1 MIIVDYSGIAVAAAF
16 SQKHP
21 DQLDQGVVRHM
32 ILNSLRMHNQKNRDE
47 FGQMVIACDSSSWR
61 KEIFPEY
68 KAARKKSR
76 EKSKLDWN
84 NFFTMVNTVRDEIKE
99 NFPYPVVTVDRA
111 EADDII
117 GILVSELQEFGRH
130 EEILIVSGD
139 KDFLQLQQF
148 SNVKQYSPVQRKFLK
163 CEDPHR
169 YLFEHI
175 CKGDASDGVPNVLS
189 SDKTFT
195 EELRQTPLR
204 AKKIDEWWENR
215 HSLQNH
221 MDQEVWRNYQR
232 NEWMINLRKTPPEIR
247 EEVINQVGEQSG
259 KNNNKILNYLVTNR
273 CGLLVESAQEFFTNK

>member
-16 SQKHP
+16 SQKQP
-21 DQLDQGVVRHM
+21 DQLDQEVVRHM
-32 ILNSLRMHNQKNRDE
+32 ILNSLRMHNIKNRGE
-47 FGQMVIACDSSSWR
+47 FGQMVVACDSSSWR

-76 EKSKLDWN
+76 ETSKLDWN
-84 NFFTMVNTVRDEIKE
+84 KFFTMANNVRDEIKE
-99 NFPYPVVTVDRA
+99 NFSYPVVTVDRA

-148 SNVKQYSPVQRKFLK
+148 SNVKQYSPVQRKFLE

-175 CKGDASDGVPNVLS
+175 CKGDSSDGVPNVLS
-189 SDKTFT
+189 PDNTFT
-195 EELRQTPLR
+195 NELRQTPLR
-204 AKKIDEWWENR
+204 AKRIDEWWENR
-215 HSLQNH
+215 QSLQNH
-221 MDQEVWRNYQR
+221 MSKHVWRNYQR
-232 NEWMINLRKTPPEIR
+232 NEWMINLRKTPSEIR
-247 EEVINQVGEQSG
+247 KEVINQVGEQSG

-273 CGLLVESAQEFFTNK
+273 CGLLVESAQEFFNNK

>member
-204 AKKIDEWWENR
+204 AKRIDEWWENR

-221 MDQEVWRNYQR
+221 MDNEVWRNYQR

-247 EEVINQVGEQSG
+247 QEVINQVGEQSG
-259 KNNNKILNYLVTNR
+259 KDNNKILNYLVTNR

>member
-16 SQKHP
+16 SQKNP
-21 DQLDQGVVRHM
+21 DQLDQGIVRHM

-76 EKSKLDWN
+76 DKSKLDWN

-148 SNVKQYSPVQRKFLK
+148 SNVKQYSPVQRKFLE
-163 CEDPHR
+163 CDDPHR
-169 YLFEHI
+169 YLFDI

-247 EEVINQVGEQSG
+247 KEVINQVGEQSG
-259 KNNNKILNYLVTNR
+259 KDNNKILNYLVTNR

>member
-16 SQKHP
+16 SQKQP

-32 ILNSLRMHNQKNRDE
+32 ILNSLRMHNIKNRGE
-47 FGQMVIACDSSSWR
+47 FGQMVVACDSSSWR

-76 EKSKLDWN
+76 ETSKLDWN
-84 NFFTMVNTVRDEIKE
+84 KFFTMANNVRDEIKE
-99 NFPYPVVTVDRA
+99 NFSYPVVTVDRA

-117 GILVSELQEFGRH
+117 GILVLELQEFGRH

-148 SNVKQYSPVQRKFLK
+148 SNVKQYSPVQRKFLE

-175 CKGDASDGVPNVLS
+175 CKGDSSDGVPNVLS
-189 SDKTFT
+189 PDNTFT
-195 EELRQTPLR
+195 NELRQTPLR
-204 AKKIDEWWENR
+204 AKRIDEWWENR
-215 HSLQNH
+215 QSLQNH
-221 MDQEVWRNYQR
+221 MSKHVWRNYQR
-232 NEWMINLRKTPPEIR
+232 NEWMINLRKTPSEIR
-247 EEVINQVGEQSG
+247 KEVINQVGEQSG

-273 CGLLVESAQEFFTNK
+273 CGLLVESAQEFFNNK

>member
-16 SQKHP
+16 SQKNP
-21 DQLDQGVVRHM
+21 DQLDQGIVRHM

-76 EKSKLDWN
+76 DKSKLDWN

-148 SNVKQYSPVQRKFLK
+148 SNVKQYSPVQRKFLE
-163 CEDPHR
+163 CDDPHR
-169 YLFEHI
+169 FLFEHI

-247 EEVINQVGEQSG
+247 KEVINQVGEQSG
-259 KNNNKILNYLVTNR
+259 KDNNKILNYLVTNR

>member
-1 MIIVDYSGIAVAAAF
+1 MIIVDYSGIAF
-16 SQKHP
+16 SQKQP

-32 ILNSLRMHNQKNRDE
+32 ILNSLRMHNIKNRGE
-47 FGQMVIACDSSSWR
+47 FGQMVVACDSSSWR

-76 EKSKLDWN
+76 ETSKLDWN
-84 NFFTMVNTVRDEIKE
+84 KFFTMANNVRDEIKE
-99 NFPYPVVTVDRA
+99 NFSYPVVTVDRA

-148 SNVKQYSPVQRKFLK
+148 SNVKQYSPVQRKFLE

-175 CKGDASDGVPNVLS
+175 CKGDSSDGVPNVLS
-189 SDKTFT
+189 PDNTFT
-195 EELRQTPLR
+195 NELRQTPLR
-204 AKKIDEWWENR
+204 AKRIDEWWENR
-215 HSLQNH
+215 QSLQNH
-221 MDQEVWRNYQR
+221 MSKHVWRNYQR
-232 NEWMINLRKTPPEIR
+232 NEWMINLRKTPSEIR
-247 EEVINQVGEQSG
+247 KEVINQVGEQSG

-273 CGLLVESAQEFFTNK
+273 CGLLVESAQEFFNNK

>member
-16 SQKHP
+16 SQKQP

-32 ILNSLRMHNQKNRDE
+32 ILNSLRMHNIKNRGE

-68 KAARKKSR
+68 KASRKKNR
-76 EKSKLDWN
+76 ETSKLDWN
-84 NFFTMVNTVRDEIKE
+84 KFFTMANNVRDEIKE
-99 NFPYPVVTVDRA
+99 NFSYPVVTVDRA

-148 SNVKQYSPVQRKFLK
+148 SNVKQYSPVQRKFLE

-175 CKGDASDGVPNVLS
+175 CKGDSSDGVPNVLS
-189 SDKTFT
+189 PDNTFT
-195 EELRQTPLR
+195 NELRQTPLR
-204 AKKIDEWWENR
+204 AKRIDEWWENR

-232 NEWMINLRKTPPEIR
+232 NEWMINLRKTPSEIR
-247 EEVINQVGEQSG
+247 KEVINQVGEQSG
-259 KNNNKILNYLVTNR
+259 KNNNKILNYLITNR
-273 CGLLVESAQEFFTNK
+273 CGLLVESAQEFFNNK

>member
-99 NFPYPVVTVDRA
+99 NFSYPVVTVDRA

-148 SNVKQYSPVQRKFLK
+148 SNVKQYSPVQRKFLE

-204 AKKIDEWWENR
+204 AKRIDEWWENR

-247 EEVINQVGEQSG
+247 KEVINQVGEQSG

-273 CGLLVESAQEFFTNK
+273 CGLLVESAQEFFNNK

>member
-148 SNVKQYSPVQRKFLK
+148 SNVKQYSPVQRKFLE

-175 CKGDASDGVPNVLS
+175 CKGDSSDGVPNVLS

-204 AKKIDEWWENR
+204 AKRIDEWWENR

-247 EEVINQVGEQSG
+247 KEVINQVGEQSG
-259 KNNNKILNYLVTNR
+259 KDNNKILNYLVTNR

>member
-148 SNVKQYSPVQRKFLK
+148 SNVKQYSPVQRKFLE
-163 CEDPHR
+163 CDDPHR

-175 CKGDASDGVPNVLS
+175 CKGDSSDGVPNVLS

-204 AKKIDEWWENR
+204 AKRIDEWWENR

-247 EEVINQVGEQSG
+247 KEVINQVGEQSG
-259 KNNNKILNYLVTNR
+259 KDNNKILNYLVTNR

>member
-16 SQKHP
+16 SQKQP

-32 ILNSLRMHNQKNRDE
+32 ILNSLRMHNIKNRGE
-47 FGQMVIACDSSSWR
+47 FGQMVVACDSSSWR

-76 EKSKLDWN
+76 ETSKLDWN
-84 NFFTMVNTVRDEIKE
+84 RFFTMANNVREEIKE
-99 NFPYPVVTVDRA
+99 NFSYPVVTVDRA

-148 SNVKQYSPVQRKFLK
+148 SNVKQYSPVQRKFLE

-175 CKGDASDGVPNVLS
+175 CKGDSSDGVPNVLS
-189 SDKTFT
+189 PDNTFT
-195 EELRQTPLR
+195 NELRQTPLR
-204 AKKIDEWWENR
+204 AKRIDEWWENR
-215 HSLQNH
+215 QSLQNH
-221 MDQEVWRNYQR
+221 MSKHVWRNYQR
-232 NEWMINLRKTPPEIR
+232 NEWMINLRKTPSEIR
-247 EEVINQVGEQSG
+247 KEVINQVGEQSG

-273 CGLLVESAQEFFTNK
+273 CGLLVESAQEFFNNK

>member
-16 SQKHP
+16 SQKNP

-99 NFPYPVVTVDRA
+99 NFSYPVVTVDRA

-148 SNVKQYSPVQRKFLK
+148 SNVKQYSPVQRKFLE
-163 CEDPHR
+163 CDDPHR

-204 AKKIDEWWENR
+204 AKRIDEWWENR

-247 EEVINQVGEQSG
+247 KEVINQVGEQSG

-273 CGLLVESAQEFFTNK
+273 CGLLVESAQEFFNNK

>member
-32 ILNSLRMHNQKNRDE
+32 ILNSLRMHNQKNREE

-148 SNVKQYSPVQRKFLK
+148 SNVKQYSPVQRKFLE
-163 CEDPHR
+163 CDDPHR

-204 AKKIDEWWENR
+204 AKRIDEWWENR

-247 EEVINQVGEQSG
+247 KEVINQVGEQSG
-259 KNNNKILNYLVTNR
+259 KDNNKILNYLVTNR

>member
-32 ILNSLRMHNQKNRDE
+32 ILNSLRMHNIKNRDKY
-47 FGQMVIACDSSSWR
+47 GSMVIACDSSSWR

-76 EKSKLDWN
+76 ETSSLDWN
-84 NFFTMVNTVRDEIKE
+84 SFFTMVNIVRDEIKE
-99 NFPYPVVTVDRA
+99 NFPYPVITVDRA

-148 SNVKQYSPVQRKFLK
+148 SNVKQYSPVQRKFLT
-163 CEDPHR
+163 CENPHR

-175 CKGDASDGVPNVLS
+175 CKGDASDGVPNILS

-232 NEWMINLRKTPPEIR
+232 NEWMINLRKTPAEIR

>member
-16 SQKHP
+16 SQKQP

-32 ILNSLRMHNQKNRDE
+32 ILNSLRMHNIKNRGE

-68 KAARKKSR
+68 KAARKGAR
-76 EKSKLDWN
+76 ETSKLDWN
-84 NFFTMVNTVRDEIKE
+84 KFFTMANNVRDELKE
-99 NFPYPVVTVDRA
+99 NFSYPVVTVDRA

-148 SNVKQYSPVQRKFLK
+148 SNVQQYSPVQRKFLK

-175 CKGDASDGVPNVLS
+175 CKGDSSDGVPNVLS
-189 SDKTFT
+189 PDNTFT
-195 EELRQTPLR
+195 NQLRQTPLR
-204 AKKIDEWWENR
+204 AKRIDEWWENR
-215 HSLQNH
+215 QSLQNH
-221 MDQEVWRNYQR
+221 MSKHVWRNYQR
-232 NEWMINLRKTPPEIR
+232 NEWMINLRKTPSEIR
-247 EEVINQVGEQSG
+247 KEVINQVGEQSG

-273 CGLLVESAQEFFTNK
+273 CGLLVESAQEFFNNK

>member
-16 SQKHP
+16 SQKQP

-32 ILNSLRMHNQKNRDE
+32 ILNSLRMHNIKNRGE

-68 KAARKKSR
+68 KASRKKNR
-76 EKSKLDWN
+76 ETSKLDWN
-84 NFFTMVNTVRDEIKE
+84 KFFTMANNVRDEIKE
-99 NFPYPVVTVDRA
+99 NFSYPVVTVDRA

-148 SNVKQYSPVQRKFLK
+148 SNVKQYSPVQRKFLE

-175 CKGDASDGVPNVLS
+175 CKGDSSDGVPNVLS
-189 SDKTFT
+189 PDNTFT
-195 EELRQTPLR
+195 NELRQTPLR
-204 AKKIDEWWENR
+204 AKRIDEWWENR
-215 HSLQNH
+215 QSLQNH

-232 NEWMINLRKTPPEIR
+232 NEWMINLRKTPSEIR
-247 EEVINQVGEQSG
+247 KEVINQVGEQSG
-259 KNNNKILNYLVTNR
+259 KNNNKILNYLITNR
-273 CGLLVESAQEFFTNK
+273 CGLLVESAQEFFNNK

>member
-148 SNVKQYSPVQRKFLK
+148 SNVKQYSPVQRKFLE
-163 CEDPHR
+163 CGDPHR

-204 AKKIDEWWENR
+204 AKRIDEWWENR

-247 EEVINQVGEQSG
+247 KEVINQVGEQSG
-259 KNNNKILNYLVTNR
+259 KDNNKILNYLVTNR

>member
-1 MIIVDYSGIAVAAAF
+1 MIIIDYSGIAVAAAF
-16 SQKHP
+16 SQKQP
-21 DQLDQGVVRHM
+21 DQLDQGLVRHM

-148 SNVKQYSPVQRKFLK
+148 SNVKQYSPVQRKFLT
-163 CEDPHR
+163 CENPHR

>member
-148 SNVKQYSPVQRKFLK
+148 SNVKQYSPVQRKFLT
-163 CEDPHR
+163 CENPHR

-204 AKKIDEWWENR
+204 AKRIDEWWENR

-247 EEVINQVGEQSG
+247 QEVINQVGEQSG
-259 KNNNKILNYLVTNR
+259 KDNNKILNYLVTNR

>member
-148 SNVKQYSPVQRKFLK
+148 SNVKQYSPVQRKFLE

-175 CKGDASDGVPNVLS
+175 CKGDSSDGVPNVLS

-204 AKKIDEWWENR
+204 AKRIDEWWENR

-221 MDQEVWRNYQR
+221 MDNEVWRNYQR

-247 EEVINQVGEQSG
+247 KEVINQVGEQSG
-259 KNNNKILNYLVTNR
+259 KDNNKILNYLVTNR

>member
-32 ILNSLRMHNQKNRDE
+32 ILNSLRMHNIKNRDKY
-47 FGQMVIACDSSSWR
+47 GSMVIACDSSSWR

-76 EKSKLDWN
+76 ETSSLDWN
-84 NFFTMVNTVRDEIKE
+84 SFFTMVNIVRDEIKE
-99 NFPYPVVTVDRA
+99 NFPYPVITVDRA

-148 SNVKQYSPVQRKFLK
+148 SNVKQYSPVQRKFLT
-163 CEDPHR
+163 CENPHR

-247 EEVINQVGEQSG
+247 KEVINQVGEQSG

>member
-21 DQLDQGVVRHM
+21 DQLDQGIVRHM

-84 NFFTMVNTVRDEIKE
+84 NFLTMVNTVRDEIKE

-163 CEDPHR
+163 CENPHR

-247 EEVINQVGEQSG
+247 KEVINQVGEQSG

>member
-16 SQKHP
+16 SQKQP

-32 ILNSLRMHNQKNRDE
+32 ILNSLRMHNIKNRGE

-68 KAARKKSR
+68 KAARKGAR
-76 EKSKLDWN
+76 ETSKLDWN
-84 NFFTMVNTVRDEIKE
+84 KFFTMANNVRDELKE
-99 NFPYPVVTVDRA
+99 NFSYPVVTVDRA

-139 KDFLQLQQF
+139 KDFLQLQKF
-148 SNVKQYSPVQRKFLK
+148 SNVQQYSPVQRKFLK

-175 CKGDASDGVPNVLS
+175 CKGDSSDGVPNVLS
-189 SDKTFT
+189 PDNTFT
-195 EELRQTPLR
+195 NELRQTPLR
-204 AKKIDEWWENR
+204 AKRIDEWWENR
-215 HSLQNH
+215 QSLQNH
-221 MDQEVWRNYQR
+221 MSKHVWRNYQR
-232 NEWMINLRKTPPEIR
+232 NEWMINLRKTPSEIR
-247 EEVINQVGEQSG
+247 KEVINQVGEQSG

-273 CGLLVESAQEFFTNK
+273 CGLLVESAQEFFNNK

>member
-16 SQKHP
+16 SQKQP

-32 ILNSLRMHNQKNRDE
+32 ILNSLRMHNIKNRGE
-47 FGQMVIACDSSSWR
+47 FGQMVVACDSSSWR

-76 EKSKLDWN
+76 ETSKLDWN
-84 NFFTMVNTVRDEIKE
+84 KFFTMANNVRDEIKE
-99 NFPYPVVTVDRA
+99 NFSYPVVTVDRA

-148 SNVKQYSPVQRKFLK
+148 SNVKQYSPVQRKFLE

-175 CKGDASDGVPNVLS
+175 CKGDSSDGVPNVLS
-189 SDKTFT
+189 PDNTFT
-195 EELRQTPLR
+195 NELRQTPLR
-204 AKKIDEWWENR
+204 AKRIDEWWENR
-215 HSLQNH
+215 QSLQNH
-221 MDQEVWRNYQR
+221 MSKHVWRNYQR
-232 NEWMINLRKTPPEIR
+232 NEWMINLRKTPSEIR
-247 EEVINQVGEQSG
+247 KEVINQVGEQGG

-273 CGLLVESAQEFFTNK
+273 CGLLVESAQEFFNNK

>member
-76 EKSKLDWN
+76 EQSKLDWN
-84 NFFTMVNTVRDEIKE
+84 NFFTMVNTVRDEIQE

-148 SNVKQYSPVQRKFLK
+148 SNVKQYSPVQRKFLE

-175 CKGDASDGVPNVLS
+175 CKGDSSDGVPNVLS

-204 AKKIDEWWENR
+204 AKRIDEWWENR

-247 EEVINQVGEQSG
+247 KEVINQVGEQSG
-259 KNNNKILNYLVTNR
+259 KDNNKILNYLVTNR

>member
-32 ILNSLRMHNQKNRDE
+32 ILNSLRMHNIKNRDKY
-47 FGQMVIACDSSSWR
+47 GSMVIACDSSSWR

-76 EKSKLDWN
+76 ETSSLDWN
-84 NFFTMVNTVRDEIKE
+84 SFFTMVNIVRDEIKE
-99 NFPYPVVTVDRA
+99 NFPYPVITVDRA

-148 SNVKQYSPVQRKFLK
+148 SNVKQYSPVQRKFLT
-163 CEDPHR
+163 CENPHR

-232 NEWMINLRKTPPEIR
+232 NEWMINLRKTPAEIR

>member
-16 SQKHP
+16 SQKNP
-21 DQLDQGVVRHM
+21 DQLDQGIVRHM

-76 EKSKLDWN
+76 DKSKLDWN

-148 SNVKQYSPVQRKFLK
+148 SNVKQYSPVQRKFLE
-163 CEDPHR
+163 CDDPHR

-247 EEVINQVGEQSG
+247 KEVINQVGEQSG
-259 KNNNKILNYLVTNR
+259 KDNNKILNYLVTNR

>member
-16 SQKHP
+16 SQKQP

-32 ILNSLRMHNQKNRDE
+32 ILNSLRMHNIKNRGE
-47 FGQMVIACDSSSWR
+47 FGQMVVACDSSSWR

-76 EKSKLDWN
+76 ETSKLDWN
-84 NFFTMVNTVRDEIKE
+84 RFFTMANNVRDEIKE
-99 NFPYPVVTVDRA
+99 NFSYPVVTVDRA

-148 SNVKQYSPVQRKFLK
+148 SNVKQYSPVQRKFLE

-175 CKGDASDGVPNVLS
+175 CKGDSSDGVPNVLS
-189 SDKTFT
+189 PDNTFT

-204 AKKIDEWWENR
+204 AKRIDEWWEHRN
-215 HSLQNH
+215 SLQNH
-221 MDQEVWRNYQR
+221 MDHNVWRNYQR
-232 NEWMINLRKTPPEIR
+232 NEWMINLRKTPSEIR
-247 EEVINQVGEQSG
+247 KEVINQVGEQSG

-273 CGLLVESAQEFFTNK
+273 CGLLVESAQEFFNNK

>member
-16 SQKHP
+16 SQKQP

-32 ILNSLRMHNQKNRDE
+32 ILNSLRMHNIKNRGE
-47 FGQMVIACDSSSWR
+47 FGQMVVACDSSSWR

-76 EKSKLDWN
+76 ETSKLDWN
-84 NFFTMVNTVRDEIKE
+84 KFFTMANNVRDEIKE
-99 NFPYPVVTVDRA
+99 NFSYPVVTVDRA

-148 SNVKQYSPVQRKFLK
+148 SNVKQYSPVQRKFLE

-175 CKGDASDGVPNVLS
+175 CKGDSSDGVPNVLS
-189 SDKTFT
+189 PDNTFT
-195 EELRQTPLR
+195 NELRQTPLR
-204 AKKIDEWWENR
+204 AKRIDEWWENR
-215 HSLQNH
+215 QSLQNH
-221 MDQEVWRNYQR
+221 MSKHVWRNYQR
-232 NEWMINLRKTPPEIR
+232 NEWMINLRKTPSEIR
-247 EEVINQVGEQSG
+247 KEVINQVGEQSG

-273 CGLLVESAQEFFTNK
+273 CGLLVESAQEFFNNK

>member
-148 SNVKQYSPVQRKFLK
+148 SNVKQYSPVQRKFLE

-204 AKKIDEWWENR
+204 AKRIDEWWENR

-247 EEVINQVGEQSG
+247 KEVINQVGEQSG
-259 KNNNKILNYLVTNR
+259 KDNNKILNYLVTNR

>member
-1 MIIVDYSGIAVAAAF
+1 MIIVDYSGIAVAF
-16 SQKHP
+16 SQKQP

-32 ILNSLRMHNQKNRDE
+32 ILNSLRMHNIKNRGE
-47 FGQMVIACDSSSWR
+47 FGQMVVACDSSSWR

-76 EKSKLDWN
+76 ETSKLDWN
-84 NFFTMVNTVRDEIKE
+84 KFFTMANNVRDEIKE
-99 NFPYPVVTVDRA
+99 NFSYPVVTVDRA

-148 SNVKQYSPVQRKFLK
+148 SNVKQYSPVQRKFLE

-175 CKGDASDGVPNVLS
+175 CKGDSSDGVPNVLS
-189 SDKTFT
+189 PDNTFT
-195 EELRQTPLR
+195 NELRQTPLR
-204 AKKIDEWWENR
+204 AKRIDEWWENR
-215 HSLQNH
+215 QSLQNH
-221 MDQEVWRNYQR
+221 MSKHVWRNYQR
-232 NEWMINLRKTPPEIR
+232 NEWMINLRKTPSEIR
-247 EEVINQVGEQSG
+247 KEVINQVGEQSG

-273 CGLLVESAQEFFTNK
+273 CGLLVESAQEFFNNK